1 MMGRTD
7 GQIRMIVLDLSELI
21 PANHLLRKIEAIADI
36 SHDIRTPLSGRGVS
50 PACGK

>member
-21 PANHLLRKIEAIADI
+21 PANHLLRKIVE
-36 SHDIRTPLSGRGVS
+36 HNLVLP
-50 PACGK
+50 K